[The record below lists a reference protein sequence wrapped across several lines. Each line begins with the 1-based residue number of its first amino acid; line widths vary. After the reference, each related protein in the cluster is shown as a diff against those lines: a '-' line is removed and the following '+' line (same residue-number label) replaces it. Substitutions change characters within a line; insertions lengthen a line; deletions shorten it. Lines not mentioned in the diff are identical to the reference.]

1 MSITDSLLLGNSIP
15 MQQVKLLIQQVAQSN
30 ASVLIFGESGTG
42 KELVAKALHQ
52 ESSRCEYAYV
62 PVNCGAIPA
71 ELLESELFGH
81 EKGAFSG
88 ASSAKKGRFELA
100 DKGTLLLDEIGEM
113 PLSMQVKLLRV
124 LQEQVIDR
132 VGSEKPRA
140 IDVRIVAATHQN
152 LSDKVATRDFR
163 EDLYYRLNVF
173 PIHMPPLRE
182 RGEDILLLWDF
193 FAKDLCVGDDTPV
206 SLSVVAAHELMQ
218 RQWKGN
224 CRELRNLVERM
235 SILYPG
241 AKITLQNLQPGAP
254 MLVSDMIAE
263 EGQAQLALHP
273 QPVTSASGT
282 SKVSEA
288 SVPPSLFEP
297 LKVDS
302 HAASTQEL
310 ADVLVSG
317 IDISQGCDLKQQ
329 LIAVETQLIQK
340 ALDATFGNV
349 SKASAL
355 LSVRRTTLI
364 EKIKKYQLQEA
375 S

>member
-1 MSITDSLLLGNSIP
+1 MSITDSLLLGNSVP
-15 MQQVKLLIQQVAQSN
+15 MQQVKALIRQVAQSN
-30 ASVLIFGESGTG
+30 ASVLILGESGTG

-52 ESSRCEYAYV
+52 ESSRSEYSYV

-100 DKGTLLLDEIGEM
+100 DKGTLLLDEIGEL
-113 PLSMQVKLLRV
+113 PLNMQVKLLRV

-152 LSDKVATRDFR
+152 LSDKVASRDFR

-173 PIHMPPLRE
+173 PIQMPPLRE
-182 RGEDILLLWDF
+182 RGEDILLLWNF
-193 FAKDLCVGDDTPV
+193 FAKGLCSEGDAPV
-206 SLSVVAAHELMQ
+206 TLSVAAGHELLL
-218 RQWKGN
+218 REWKGN

-235 SILYPG
+235 SILHPG
-241 AKITLQNLQPGAP
+241 AEIALKNLQPGAP
-254 MLVSDMIAE
+254 MRISEMME
-263 EGQAQLALHP
+263 EEIQTELALHP
-273 QPVTSASGT
+273 QTFVGT
-282 SKVSEA
+282 SGIMETGA
-288 SVPPSLFEP
+288 PPSLFAP
-297 LKVDS
+297 LVVDKQP
-302 HAASTQEL
+302 ANTQEL
-310 ADVLVSG
+310 ADALVSG

-340 ALDATFGNV
+340 ALDATLGNV
-349 SKASAL
+349 SKAAEL
-355 LSVRRTTLI
+355 LCVRRTTLI
-364 EKIKKYQLQEA
+364 EKIKKYQLQET